1 MAKTIILDL
10 DYTMLD
16 SKAFKEK
23 VLASFGGMTAY
34 EFNEFYRENF
44 KDKKINYSPK
54 EHLRLLANRGG
65 KNGNH
70 SLSLEAFND
79 FIRENI
85 SSFLFA
91 GCEGVLRHYKENGDK
106 LVLASFGNKEWQ
118 GFKIDSLKI
127 DGSPAR
133 EYFDEV
139 ILEDKDKSQN
149 ETLQELSGKEIILI
163 DDNAKEAC
171 ELLEILGKKCQL
183 YLIKGPYSENFCKE
197 NDSKKL
203 KKHNISVYD
212 NLSGLNKELS
222 AEASSELSRQAI
234 KVKIK

>member
-23 VLASFGGMTAY
+23 VLASFGGMTAH
-34 EFNEFYRENF
+34 EFNGFYRENF
-44 KDKKINYSPK
+44 KNKKINYSPK
-54 EHLRLLANRGG
+54 EHLRLLADRGM

-85 SSFLFA
+85 SSFLFE
-91 GCEGVLRHYKENGDK
+91 GCKELLDRYKASGDK

-127 DGSPAR
+127 DGRPAR

-149 ETLQELSGKEIILI
+149 EALQELAGKEIILI

-171 ELLEILGKKCQL
+171 ELLEILGKKCRL
-183 YLIKGPYSENFCKE
+183 CLIKGPYSDDFYKE

-203 KKHNISVYD
+203 KEHNISVYD
-212 NLSGLNKELS
+212 NLSDLNKESS
-222 AEASSELSRQAI
+222 AEASSELSRKTMKL
-234 KVKIK
+234 KVK